1 MNSYTYFFT
10 LILIFFYIKVSFSN
24 QPVKFDNAAYQLS
37 VPKIL
42 DLEDKKLYLKI
53 RSLQIEGNWSEVDKK
68 VKLLKDKILLGHI
81 DYDKLMHPNK
91 YKSSYDEL
99 SEWLIKYNDFPIVM
113 QRRVYSLMMKRSS
126 DPKKINN
133 EKNNVVESTS
143 EAPSLDQNIEVSKIS
158 RNEAIENEDRVQF
171 ENSTVIGSISLVGA
185 SIDDL
190 TFKKYT
196 NTLNGDDNVVLLN
209 PKKVEDGYYIE
220 TGWATA
226 NKNINLPNSKT
237 IWTIEGNN
245 KLTPNSPIKLSWTND
260 QNIKFIK
267 DISIDDQYLFKVN
280 QTIINNSE
288 KTYNFYPYGQIIRNI
303 APEII
308 DFFILHEGLIGV
320 FDDQLVEEDYD
331 DIEEKKFSINADKGW
346 LGITDKYW
354 ITSLIPQENRKFRTD
369 FDYKNKFR
377 ANFIETSATEIGA
390 NETKSNE
397 IKIII
402 AAKEVDIIDGYAE
415 NLNISKYDL
424 AIDWGWFYF
433 LVKPLFFVIDY
444 FFELTGN
451 FGIAIILITIC
462 IRIVFFP
469 LANYSFKSMAKMKV
483 LQPEMTR
490 LKELHKEDKMKLQ
503 QEMMAL
509 YKKEKV
515 NPVSG
520 CLPIFIQIPFFFA
533 IYKVLFVTLEMRHQ
547 PFYGWIK
554 DLSERDPTSIFNL
567 FGLIPWDPPSFL
579 LIGVWPCLMGLSM
592 YLQQKLNPTPP
603 DPIQAKIFAFFP
615 LFLTVILAPFPS
627 GLVIYWTINN
637 ILTMAQQYVI
647 IKRTTVKTAQ

>member
-1 MNSYTYFFT
+1 LDSKNVIAAISLSAAVIIIYGLFFA
-10 LILIFFYIKVSFSN
+10 
-24 QPVKFDNAAYQLS
+24 P
-37 VPKIL
+37 P
-42 DLEDKKLYLKI
+42 
-53 RSLQIEGNWSEVDKK
+53 
-68 VKLLKDKILLGHI
+68 
-81 DYDKLMHPNK
+81 P
-91 YKSSYDEL
+91 
-99 SEWLIKYNDFPIVM
+99 P
-113 QRRVYSLMMKRSS
+113 

-133 EKNNVVESTS
+133 EKNNIVESTS

-171 ENSTVIGSISLVGA
+171 ENSTVIGSISLVGG

-196 NTLNGDDNVVLLN
+196 NTLNGDDNVILLN

-288 KTYNFYPYGQIIRNI
+288 KTYNFYPYGQIIRNL

-444 FFELTGN
+444 FFKLTGN

>member
-1 MNSYTYFFT
+1 MDSKNVIAAISLSAAVIIIYGLFF
-10 LILIFFYIKVSFSN
+10 
-24 QPVKFDNAAYQLS
+24 AA
-37 VPKIL
+37 P
-42 DLEDKKLYLKI
+42 
-53 RSLQIEGNWSEVDKK
+53 
-68 VKLLKDKILLGHI
+68 
-81 DYDKLMHPNK
+81 P
-91 YKSSYDEL
+91 
-99 SEWLIKYNDFPIVM
+99 P
-113 QRRVYSLMMKRSS
+113 

-171 ENSTVIGSISLVGA
+171 ENSTIIGSISLVGA

-288 KTYNFYPYGQIIRNI
+288 KTYNFYPYGQIIRNL

>member
-1 MNSYTYFFT
+1 MDSKNVIAAISLSAAVIIIYGLFFA
-10 LILIFFYIKVSFSN
+10 
-24 QPVKFDNAAYQLS
+24 P
-37 VPKIL
+37 P
-42 DLEDKKLYLKI
+42 
-53 RSLQIEGNWSEVDKK
+53 
-68 VKLLKDKILLGHI
+68 
-81 DYDKLMHPNK
+81 P
-91 YKSSYDEL
+91 
-99 SEWLIKYNDFPIVM
+99 P
-113 QRRVYSLMMKRSS
+113 

-133 EKNNVVESTS
+133 EKNNIVESTS
-143 EAPSLDQNIEVSKIS
+143 EAPSLDQNVEVSKIS

-171 ENSTVIGSISLVGA
+171 ENSTVIGSISLVGG

-196 NTLNGDDNVVLLN
+196 STLNGDDNVILLN

-288 KTYNFYPYGQIIRNI
+288 KTYNFYPYGQIIRNL

-433 LVKPLFFVIDY
+433 LVKPLFFLIDY
-444 FFELTGN
+444 FFKLTGN